1 MKETLGKRGLAPA
14 ITGSEENLQ
23 IAHRMKALIKSVFA
37 KPDLPVQT
45 IVGIFDNARYLDKAI
60 ERLSHAGLEDTVF
73 DEAILREQAINV
85 DPPVFASGSAP
96 PGVWGSAK
104 AALPS

>member
-1 MKETLGKRGLAPA
+1 
-14 ITGSEENLQ
+14 
-23 IAHRMKALIKSVFA
+23 MKALIKSLFA
-37 KPDLPVQT
+37 KPVLPVQT

-85 DPPVFASGSAP
+85 GPPVFASGSAP
-96 PGVWGSAK
+96 PVVWESAE